1 MTTLSEHTHTR
12 TPQDTDETIVVFRT
26 WKDTG
31 DVIALFPG
39 LNYESGDAN
48 FGHCMSFEHV
58 GQHGEADYEGVV
70 AATRPAT
77 EQEYEDFAAELE
89 DLGYRLKI
97 VRKKP
102 INL

>member
-39 LNYESGDAN
+39 IPEPGD
-48 FGHCMSFEHV
+48 MVSSYMHV
-58 GQHGEADYEGVV
+58 GQHGAADYEHVI
-70 AATRPAT
+70 AATRPST
-77 EQEYEDFAAELE
+77 EQEYEDLAAELE

>member
-1 MTTLSEHTHTR
+1 MTLSEHTHTS
-12 TPQDTDETIVVFRT
+12 TPQDTEETIVVFRT

-39 LNYESGDAN
+39 LQEP
-48 FGHCMSFEHV
+48 GHTVSSYMHV
-58 GQHGEADYEGVV
+58 GQHGSADYEHVI
-70 AATRPAT
+70 AASRPAT
-77 EQEYEDFAAELE
+77 EQEYEDLAAELE